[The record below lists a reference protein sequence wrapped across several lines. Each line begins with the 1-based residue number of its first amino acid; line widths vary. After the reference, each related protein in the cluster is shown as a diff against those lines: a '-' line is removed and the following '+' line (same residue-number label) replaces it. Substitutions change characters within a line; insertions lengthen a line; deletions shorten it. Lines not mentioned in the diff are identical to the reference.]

1 MEPSGEIREENEP
14 SEERC
19 ALIGDMDTKQ
29 PSTSLALVPY
39 RGHSVNELSW
49 EADSAWSV
57 HHLCHYIAINDMVY
71 MTNIKC
77 RSLRMLK
84 LMVEGARL
92 KMLMAWCSTLG
103 GAHSSLGE
111 HNISHVSLHHKITI

>member
-1 MEPSGEIREENEP
+1 MVS
-14 SEERC
+14 S
-19 ALIGDMDTKQ
+19 
-29 PSTSLALVPY
+29 SSLSLV
-39 RGHSVNELSW
+39 
-49 EADSAWSV
+49 
-57 HHLCHYIAINDMVY
+57 INHMIY
-71 MTNIKC
+71 MSNIKC

-111 HNISHVSLHHKITI
+111 HNISHVSLHHKITIDIQYLMHVYSPPPLSLLTHTYFFIISVSFQHVY